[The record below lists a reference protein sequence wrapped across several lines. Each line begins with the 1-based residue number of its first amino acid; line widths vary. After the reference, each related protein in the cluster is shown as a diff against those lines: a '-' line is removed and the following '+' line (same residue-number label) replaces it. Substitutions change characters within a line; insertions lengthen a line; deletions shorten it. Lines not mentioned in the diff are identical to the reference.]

1 MFRRDCEL
9 KRVMILTG
17 RTDMRKGMD
26 SLIALIRLNY
36 GLEPLEKGTLF
47 LFCGIKKDKIKA
59 ICFEG
64 DGFTL
69 MTKRLTRGRYPWPN
83 DPDEARA
90 LSMDEYDRF
99 MDGFSIE
106 STIKNVK
113 RHDQK

>member
-1 MFRRDCEL
+1 MATPES
-9 KRVMILTG
+9 KV
-17 RTDMRKGMD
+17 
-26 SLIALIRLNY
+26 
-36 GLEPLEKGTLF
+36 
-47 LFCGIKKDKIKA
+47 KDKIKA

-69 MTKRLTRGRYPWPN
+69 MTKRLTQGRYPWPN